1 ADHLGDLRVAAGG
14 PLDDGAAPD
23 LDEDTGATGDETGRA
38 AAFAELGR
46 MADEF
51 LALEPAGTGPGFVA
65 SVRSQALAAID
76 ESVDAVE
83 VATFHSAKGLEW
95 PSVHLGGLENGLV
108 PINHAREP
116 AAIAE
121 ERRLLYVAL
130 SRAEEHLSLTWAAE
144 RTFGQRKV
152 KRRPSPWLADLE
164 AAIASLDQPVGR
176 PEGARRA
183 AELNARTRR
192 PTLPDEPA
200 VIALKEYRTTAAR
213 AASVPPYV
221 VFNDT
226 TLADLVASWPTTPSE
241 LLAIHGIGPTKAE
254 RHGTALRAVLADHER
269 PEGSGTSPSSPA
281 TETPATTVDAPPLA
295 SGSGPLHD
303 RLRAWRKE
311 VAAERNV
318 PAYRVLT
325 NAAIDALVASR
336 PDDAT
341 SLLAVPGIGPKTV
354 EAFGADLL
362 SIVTKD

>member
-1 ADHLGDLRVAAGG
+1 
-14 PLDDGAAPD
+14 
-23 LDEDTGATGDETGRA
+23 
-38 AAFAELGR
+38 

-65 SVRSQALAAID
+65 SVRSQALAAVD
-76 ESVDAVE
+76 ESVDSVE

-95 PSVHLGGLENGLV
+95 PSVHLGGLEHGLV

-116 AAIAE
+116 VAIAE

-164 AAIASLDQPVGR
+164 AAIAGLDRPVDR

-183 AELNARTRR
+183 AELNTRIRR

-200 VIALKEYRTTAAR
+200 VIALKEYRTMAAR

-221 VFNDT
+221 VFNDA
-226 TLADLVASWPTTPSE
+226 TLADLVASWPTTPTE
-241 LLAIHGIGPTKAE
+241 LLAVHGIGPTKAE
-254 RHGTALRAVLADHER
+254 RHGNAILALLADHER
-269 PEGSGTSPSSPA
+269 PEGSGTSPTPPI
-281 TETPATTVDAPPLA
+281 TEAPATTSTTADAPSLA
-295 SGSGPLHD
+295 PGSELLHD
-303 RLRAWRKE
+303 RLRTWRRE
-311 VAAERNV
+311 VAAERDV

-325 NAAIDALVASR
+325 NATIDALVALR

-354 EAFGADLL
+354 EAFGVDLL
-362 SIVTKD
+362 SLVADD